1 MAKNQILSFRDARPS
16 EAVLVFGPE
25 DFLAGRAIRAIRE
38 QLRAADENLEI
49 HDLDA
54 AEYSSG
60 LLDSLAS
67 PSLFGEPRLIIIR
80 SVERCSDD
88 LIEDGVRYVQNP
100 AQDVTVI
107 FRHNGSSV
115 RGKKLLEALRSVAI
129 EIPVLSISKDSE
141 RAAFVAAE
149 FEVAGRKI
157 TPGATRALLDA
168 FSEDLAELASA
179 CSQLLQDAAET
190 ITEDIVD
197 RYYSGR
203 VETNAF
209 KVIDAALAANSASAL
224 ALLRHAL
231 SSGAETVP
239 LVAAAAMKIRQ
250 LAKLYGNRSASA
262 QTLGMAPW
270 QLDRAR
276 KDLTGWDEEGL
287 AAVISALVDAD
298 AAAKGARRDPE
309 FVLEQLVLLIASKG
323 KLQ

>member
-25 DFLAGRAIRAIRE
+25 DFLAGRAIRSIRE

-157 TPGATRALLDA
+157 TSGATRALLDA

-190 ITEDIVD
+190 ITEEIVD

-239 LVAAAAMKIRQ
+239 LVAAVAMKIRQ

-298 AAAKGARRDPE
+298 AAAKGASRDPE